1 MVKKPALKRGVLYS
15 FSSEDVTMI
24 SGVTEAFKKS
34 VDGKS
39 TESSK
44 PRGLLFSISN
54 GKPLVQ
60 IEPNL
65 TSRCTCTAAAY

>member
-34 VDGKS
+34 VEEGIGVRHYGFS
-39 TESSK
+39 ESINK
-44 PRGLLFSISN
+44 IANAMDWKINR
-54 GKPLVQ
+54 
-60 IEPNL
+60 IE
-65 TSRCTCTAAAY
+65 